1 MMFLYQ
7 YIGILV
13 GVVAFIF
20 TLMRFREGKLS
31 LGMLTLWSGLWIIV
45 ILTSIYPNATSSL
58 AIISGIGR
66 GLDVILII
74 GITGCYYLL
83 FKMFNMIESIEEEI
97 DQLVRE
103 IALERGNSGKSSSQ
117 DEDSKIYN

>member
-7 YIGILV
+7 YLGILV

-20 TLMRFREGKLS
+20 TLIRFREGKLS
-31 LGMLTLWSGLWIIV
+31 LGMLTLWIGVWIIV
-45 ILTSIYPNATSSL
+45 ILTSIYPNATSSM
-58 AIISGIGR
+58 AIFSGIGR

-74 GITGCYYLL
+74 GIIGCYYLL
-83 FKMFNMIESIEEEI
+83 FRMYNMIESIEEEI

-103 IALERGNSGKSSSQ
+103 IALQKRNSGESSSQ
-117 DEDSKIYN
+117 DEDSNP

>member
-7 YIGILV
+7 YLGILV

-20 TLMRFREGKLS
+20 TLIRFREGKLS
-31 LGMLTLWSGLWIIV
+31 LGMLTLWIGVWIIV
-45 ILTSIYPNATSSL
+45 ILTSIYPNATSSM
-58 AIISGIGR
+58 AIFSGIGR

-74 GITGCYYLL
+74 GIIGCYYLL
-83 FKMFNMIESIEEEI
+83 FRMYNMIESIEEEI

-103 IALERGNSGKSSSQ
+103 IALQKRSSGESSSQ
-117 DEDSKIYN
+117 DEDSNP

>member
-7 YIGILV
+7 YLGILV

-20 TLMRFREGKLS
+20 TLIRFREGKLS
-31 LGMLTLWSGLWIIV
+31 LGMLTLWIGVWIIV
-45 ILTSIYPNATSSL
+45 ILTSIYPNATSSM
-58 AIISGIGR
+58 AIFSGIGR

-74 GITGCYYLL
+74 GIIGCYYLL
-83 FKMFNMIESIEEEI
+83 FRMYNMIESIEEEI

-103 IALERGNSGKSSSQ
+103 IALEKRNSGESSSQ
-117 DEDSKIYN
+117 DEDSTLN

>member
-13 GVVAFIF
+13 GLVAFIF

-31 LGMLTLWSGLWIIV
+31 LGMLVLWSGVWIIV
-45 ILTSIYPNATSSL
+45 VLISIYPEATSSL

-74 GITGCYYLL
+74 SIIGCYYLL
-83 FKMFNMIESIEEEI
+83 FRMYNMIENIEEEI

-103 IALERGNSGKSSSQ
+103 IALERGKSGESSSQ
-117 DEDSKIYN
+117 DEDSKPYN